1 MHRLPGGE
9 IGSWRNTRSLRT
21 TLQQRFGLK
30 SPSSFRAGTIRRE
43 RIPVPRLIL
52 LLFCTFFVSGYFIG
66 SGVVMAKRVALVI
79 GNDAYSAVSKLSKAV
94 NDAKTMSETLQ
105 EIGYEVILATDVSRR
120 EMNEKLQ
127 QFVSRLDAGDEAL
140 FFYAGHGVEVA
151 GRNYLLPIDIPGAQ
165 PGQENFVTSESIPV
179 DRVLQHVKGRGTRVS
194 VLVLDACR
202 NNPFA
207 HNGSRGIGGTRGLA
221 RTVAPEGTFIMY
233 SAGVGQLALDRL
245 SDEDP
250 HPNSVFTRSLIP
262 LLKRP
267 GISLVNTAR
276 QVRKDVQKL
285 AGTVSHDQRP
295 AYYDEVTGDVYL
307 AGLGNLRILP
317 GDDIPEPDAIVSAID
332 PAAQAW
338 GVIQSSNSR
347 GVLEAFIEEFPEG
360 IYFRFAKAR
369 LEEIK
374 AQSAADNIDTKT
386 VRTIPAD
393 AASELPVKPDAP
405 GAEATQNSK
414 TEIALVSNSQGVE
427 PSNATDFVLSAEDLA
442 IRLQVELNRVG
453 CSVGTP
459 DGIWGRKSR
468 AAIKAFG
475 KSSGTNIVSL
485 KPNAELLKKLQSED
499 NRICPLVCSVL
510 EVAADGKCVAKTCG
524 PNQKLSS
531 RGKCYTP
538 KTKSVKACPKGQRR
552 NSKNSCYT
560 PRSRSSGKIR
570 STSISRKQP
579 RPVATTKS
587 RAQRTAKPTRSTSGQ
602 SNKRKAGRTKCCS
615 ACINICQ

>member
-9 IGSWRNTRSLRT
+9 IGSWRKTRSLRT
-21 TLQQRFGLK
+21 TLRQRFRLK
-30 SPSSFRAGTIRRE
+30 PPSSFQAGTIRQQ
-43 RIPVPRLIL
+43 RILVLRLIL
-52 LLFCTFFVSGYFIG
+52 LLFCTCYVSGFVAG
-66 SGVVMAKRVALVI
+66 SGPAMAKRVALVI
-79 GNDAYSAVSKLSKAV
+79 GNDAYTAVTKLNKAV
-94 NDAKTMSETLQ
+94 NDAKAMSETLQ

-120 EMNEKLQ
+120 EMNERLQ
-127 QFVSRLDAGDEAL
+127 HFVSRLDPGDEAL

-179 DRVLQHVKGRGTRVS
+179 DRVLEHVRGRGTRVS

-207 HNGSRGIGGTRGLA
+207 QNGSRGIGGTRGLA

-245 SDEDP
+245 SDGDP

-262 LLKRP
+262 LLKQP
-267 GISLVNTAR
+267 GISLVKTAR

-285 AGTVSHDQRP
+285 AGTISHDQRP

-317 GDDIPEPDAIVSAID
+317 GDDVPEHNAIVPVID

-347 GVLEAFIEEFPEG
+347 GVLEAFIKEFPEG

-374 AQSAADNIDTKT
+374 ARPAADNIDTKT
-386 VRTIPAD
+386 VRTMPAETASDIP
-393 AASELPVKPDAP
+393 VNPDPP
-405 GAEATQNSK
+405 GADSARNGK
-414 TEIALVSNSQGVE
+414 TKIALLTNSQDVE
-427 PSNATDFVLSAEDLA
+427 PPAATDFVLSAEDLA
-442 IRLQVELNRVG
+442 IRLQVELNRIG

-468 AAIKAFG
+468 AAIKAYG
-475 KSSGTNIVSL
+475 KSTGTNIVSL
-485 KPNAELLKKLQSED
+485 QPNAVLLRKLQSED

-510 EVAADGKCVAKTCG
+510 EVSVDGKCVAKTCG
-524 PNQKLSS
+524 PNQRLSS

-538 KTKSVKACPKGQRR
+538 NSKSVKACPKGQRR

-579 RPVATTKS
+579 RPVATSKS
-587 RAQRTAKPTRSTSGQ
+587 RAQRTAKPTRPTSGQ
-602 SNKRKAGRTKCCS
+602 SNRRKAVRTKCCS